1 MLAEVLA
8 EVVLLTKLL
17 VVDEAD
23 ELGVVVGIITVSVV
37 MVDPAEL
44 VVVTSDV
51 LEVVGSVVDVTD
63 VVEDA
68 HPPL

>member
-37 MVDPAEL
+37 VVDPAEL